1 MLLFLEMMI
10 FNHIYTLRIVLKNQ
24 NTLKLLIQSLIK
36 SMVKTFLNEE
46 FLISRDIVEKTHN
59 ILNINSLKF
68 L

>member
-1 MLLFLEMMI
+1 M
-10 FNHIYTLRIVLKNQ
+10 LRIVLKNQ
-24 NTLKLLIQSLIK
+24 NTLKLLIQSLIT
-36 SMVKTFLNEE
+36 SMVKTVLNEE

>member
-24 NTLKLLIQSLIK
+24 NTLKLLIQSLIT